1 MDELEIEYVKVH
13 TLSDRFE
20 ADVIANALE
29 QEGIEVMVRLFTE
42 TAYSNIFV
50 AQKGWGYILAPRQKA
65 ELARQIISEFTRM
78 WKEEDL
84 RPSGQSEIEQA
95 GPARPGSY
103 GQRLS
108 QVTEQLAALQIE
120 PGLWEALRQA
130 DPGEVAS
137 RAAVEFD
144 PQKNGYIVPILN
156 GAVLCSPWSQ
166 QIEPIGEPSFFSRDF
181 QLSLAVVH
189 YLLYAQNKVAADKWV
204 SEKDLP
210 GGSLFFTAAHALPM
224 DLLVAAFDGRPDL
237 LEKAALGIGGQKTDI
252 AALSYRFSV
261 LPRIAFLLIFWE
273 GDEEFASSCHLLFD
287 ETIAAHFS
295 SLDLVWALV
304 NVFIQA
310 LLASAASF

>member
-20 ADVIANALE
+20 ADVITNALE
-29 QEGIEVMVRLFTE
+29 REGIEVMVRPFTE

-50 AQKGWGYILAPRQKA
+50 HQKGWGYVLAPRQKA
-65 ELARQIISEFTRM
+65 ELAREIISELTQM
-78 WKEEDL
+78 WKEGD
-84 RPSGQSEIEQA
+84 PSPSVQSETE
-95 GPARPGSY
+95 PGNCDH
-103 GQRLS
+103 RLS
-108 QVTEQLAALQIE
+108 QVSQQLAGLKPE
-120 PGLWEALRQA
+120 PGLWDALRQA
-130 DPGEVAS
+130 DPGEVSS
-137 RAAVEFD
+137 RTEVQFD
-144 PQKNGYIVPILN
+144 PQKNGYIVPVLN

-166 QIEPIGEPSFFSRDF
+166 QIEPIGEPSFFSLDF
-181 QLSLAVVH
+181 QLSLAVLH
-189 YLLYAQNKVAADKWV
+189 YLLSAQKKVAADKWV

-224 DLLVAAFDGRPDL
+224 DLLIAAFDGRPDL
-237 LEKAALGIGGQKTDI
+237 LDAAARAIGGQKSDI
-252 AALSYRFSV
+252 AGLSYRFSV

-287 ETIAAHFS
+287 ETIGAHFS

-310 LLASAASF
+310 LLASAACLLKP